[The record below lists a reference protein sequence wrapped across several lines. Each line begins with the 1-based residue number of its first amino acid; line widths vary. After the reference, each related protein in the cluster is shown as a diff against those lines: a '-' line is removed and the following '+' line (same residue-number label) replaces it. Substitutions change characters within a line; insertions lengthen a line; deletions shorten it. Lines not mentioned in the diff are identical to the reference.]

1 MRKPR
6 TTKMELAAIAG
17 DTPATVSD
25 CARTLV
31 DMLEGLI

>member
-1 MRKPR
+1 MRRPR
-6 TTKMELAAIAG
+6 TTIMGLAAIAG
-17 DTPATVSD
+17 VTPATVSD